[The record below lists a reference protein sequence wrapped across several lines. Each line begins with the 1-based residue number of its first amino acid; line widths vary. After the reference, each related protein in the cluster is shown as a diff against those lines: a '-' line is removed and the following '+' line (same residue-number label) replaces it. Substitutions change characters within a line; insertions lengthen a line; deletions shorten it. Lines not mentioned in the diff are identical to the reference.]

1 MAVVKAAPRQDE
13 IWLVKLDPT
22 VGSEMRKTRPCLVV
36 SPDEMNDHLRTLLV
50 VPLTTADRPYPTR
63 IRIRFQGKT
72 GQIAL
77 DQVRSIDQSRAVKKL
92 GQITEI
98 AAASVSALLVEMF
111 RRD

>member
-1 MAVVKAAPRQDE
+1 MALVKAEARQDE

-36 SPDEMNDHLRTLLV
+36 SPDEMNDHLRTILV
-50 VPLTTADRPYPTR
+50 APLTTADRPYPTR
-63 IRIRFQGKT
+63 VRIRFQGKS

-77 DQVRSIDQSRAVKKL
+77 DQIRSIDQTRAVKKL
-92 GQITEI
+92 GQISET
-98 AAASVSALLVEMF
+98 AAANVSALLVEMF